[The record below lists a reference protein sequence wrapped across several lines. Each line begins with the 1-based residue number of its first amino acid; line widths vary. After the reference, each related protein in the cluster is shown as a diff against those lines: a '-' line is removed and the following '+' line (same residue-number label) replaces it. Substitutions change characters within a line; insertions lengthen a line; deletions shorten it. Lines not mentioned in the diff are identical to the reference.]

1 MNNFYI
7 PLKNIFVDIERLTTE
22 IDKFVKPNNF
32 QDYGITTSEK
42 MLDNYDFRKYTGVS
56 SPDKNGI
63 RRLKTGEYDWDIV
76 YWPKILENS
85 YMRELSDKFSDLI
98 KINKPRCRMSRL
110 FGSETWNEIS
120 YHYDEHTPYRIHIA
134 LKTNPNT
141 IWRFRENEK
150 ITEIH
155 QPADGIPVLIK
166 TNSVEH
172 SVFIPVG
179 TERMHLWYQ
188 YHHEISNEVLEKIK
202 NV

>member
-7 PLKNIFVDIERLTTE
+7 PLKQFSVDLDRLQNE
-22 IDKFVKPNNF
+22 IDSFVNPINY

-42 MLDNYDFRKYTGVS
+42 MVDNYDFRVYTGVS

-63 RRLKTGEYDWDIV
+63 RRLRTGEFDWDIS
-76 YWPKILENS
+76 YWPKVLENS
-85 YMRELSDKFSDLI
+85 YIKELADTFSEFI
-98 KINKPRCRMSRL
+98 QVYNPRCRMSKL
-110 FGSETWNEIS
+110 FGSTDWNEIK

-134 LKTNPNT
+134 LKTTPKT
-141 IWRFRENEK
+141 IWRFKENGVVK
-150 ITEIH
+150 EIH
-155 QPADGIPVLIK
+155 QPADGIPVLVK
-166 TNSVEH
+166 TNTIEH

-179 TERMHLWYQ
+179 TERVHLWYQ